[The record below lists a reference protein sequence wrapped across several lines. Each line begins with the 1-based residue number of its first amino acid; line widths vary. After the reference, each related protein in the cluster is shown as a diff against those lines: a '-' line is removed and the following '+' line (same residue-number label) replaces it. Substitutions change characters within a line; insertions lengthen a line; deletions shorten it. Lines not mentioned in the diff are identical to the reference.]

1 MIVNTLIKILF
12 FYFIF
17 VLVRNLL
24 KGASKVNQVKQQM
37 DKMRESMNTG
47 YQNQGHSQNQTQGH
61 SKSSAKED
69 IVEAEFRHL

>member
-17 VLVRNLL
+17 VLIRNVLR
-24 KGASKVNQVKQQM
+24 GASKVNQVKKHMREQM
-37 DKMRESMNTG
+37 DQMNG
-47 YQNQGHSQNQTQGH
+47 GARHQQQSAQ
-61 SKSSAKED
+61 SSAKASSSED